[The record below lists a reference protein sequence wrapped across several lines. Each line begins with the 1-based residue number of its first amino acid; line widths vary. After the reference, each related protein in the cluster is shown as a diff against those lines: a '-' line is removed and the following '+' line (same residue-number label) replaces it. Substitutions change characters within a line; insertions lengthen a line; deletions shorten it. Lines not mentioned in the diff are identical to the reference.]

1 MCERDPI
8 HCYFHRGNMA
18 DEEIEGGAGAGLSHT
33 FPAACLY
40 FLD

>member
-1 MCERDPI
+1 MCGI
-8 HCYFHRGNMA
+8 SFIVVFIVA
-18 DEEIEGGAGAGLSHT
+18 DEELEGGAGAGLSHT